1 MFLTSPDTIIWSLL
15 LTRHDTN
22 KKSELDSALLKSII
36 LNYTQIWTVISNP
49 SWTSEARREMGGRE
63 GSFQSLYLIGSFFH
77 ELRDASNHIRGSDI
91 SFNVRNIGILTGIS
105 TPFSSYCSC
114 CHNHLKITGLIL
126 RKTSLFTSSPA
137 LIIVLVFL
145 SFDRRFVV
153 SFSVQDQ

>member
-1 MFLTSPDTIIWSLL
+1 MNYGMLPTTLGG
-15 LTRHDTN
+15 
-22 KKSELDSALLKSII
+22 ALKC
-36 LNYTQIWTVISNP
+36 
-49 SWTSEARREMGGRE
+49 
-63 GSFQSLYLIGSFFH
+63 
-77 ELRDASNHIRGSDI
+77 DI